1 MKVLI
6 IEDEPFAQKEL
17 ERLLGECNQ
26 KIEIME
32 CIDSVEDSVDW
43 LKYHNPD
50 LIFMDIQLSDGLSFE
65 IFDKINIDIPVIFTT
80 AYDEYAIRAFKVNSI
95 DYLLKPVEIDDLNQA
110 LKKFENYK
118 QKSEAKPTE
127 EGFLNRE
134 QLEQL
139 LNLYKPTNYKS
150 RFIAKLGDNIKHIA
164 VEEIP
169 YFYFEEKVV
178 FLVTKQNDRYIVDY
192 TLDQL
197 ERLLDPKKFFRINRK
212 YIASIDSI
220 DKVSK
225 YFNSRLKIRLKP
237 HIDDEILISRAKV
250 KDFIS
255 WLDG

>member
-17 ERLLGECNQ
+17 ERLLNNSGAS
-26 KIEIME
+26 IEILNF
-32 CIDSVEDSVDW
+32 IDSVEESVKW
-43 LKYHNPD
+43 LQNNNPD

-65 IFDKINIDIPVIFTT
+65 IFDKIDIEIPVIFTT
-80 AYDEYAIRAFKVNSI
+80 AFDEYAIRAFKVNSI
-95 DYLLKPVEIDDLNQA
+95 DYLLKPVEQKDLAKA
-110 LKKFENYK
+110 LEKYENMATK
-118 QKSEAKPTE
+118 ANPKDPVET
-127 EGFLNRE
+127 FLNKE

-139 LNLYKPTNYKS
+139 LSLYRPTNYKS

-178 FLVTKQNDRYIVDY
+178 FLVTKHNDRYIVDY

-197 ERLLDPKKFFRINRK
+197 EKLLDPKKFFRINRK
-212 YIASIDSI
+212 YITSIDSI

-225 YFNSRLKIRLKP
+225 FFNSRLKIKLKP

-250 KDFIS
+250 KDFIN

>member
-17 ERLLGECNQ
+17 ERLL
-26 KIEIME
+26 KSSSYDVEILDY
-32 CIDSVEDSVDW
+32 IDSVEESVKW
-43 LKYHNPD
+43 LNANSAD

-65 IFDKINIDIPVIFTT
+65 IFDKVNIETPVIFTT
-80 AYDEYAIRAFKVNSI
+80 AFDEYAIRAFKVNSI
-95 DYLLKPVEIDDLNQA
+95 DYLLKPIELDDLKKA
-110 LKKFENYK
+110 LSKFEHSFSK
-118 QKSEAKPTE
+118 QEKAEVVESYLSK
-127 EGFLNRE
+127 E
-134 QLEQL
+134 QLEKL
-139 LNLYKPTNYKS
+139 LSLYRPTNYKS

-178 FLVTKQNDRYIVDY
+178 FLVTQSNDRYIVDY

-197 ERLLDPKKFFRINRK
+197 ETLLDPKSFFRINRK

-220 DKVSK
+220 EKVSK

-250 KDFIS
+250 KDFIN